1 MKREG
6 EIEIG
11 DHLKKLLAE
20 KELLVPFIG
29 AGFSV
34 PACPTW
40 SGFLEQYFLGLKE
53 NFLLSKDERF
63 YLKLKKSKDP
73 NRFEKIADWLIKK
86 SGKGEFYHQ
95 VNVQFNKPLLPE
107 MQEKFKLLHKSFP
120 GLKITT
126 NYDCFIETSSFP
138 GSHVETCRGSQHTEC
153 ERLLT
158 YFKENSLVKI
168 HGGVKDMNSI
178 VLSSSQYAD
187 LYGHP
192 TGFDINAPL
201 PAFLERLFCN
211 FSLLFIG
218 CSLVFDRTLMIL
230 KSLTHTRPHFALM
243 RKPGNG
249 KGKDKRNEWVEVNH
263 RLSSLNITPVWLEDY
278 EEIEEVLQKLA
289 GTPFIYPHLYPGEPG
304 HPFVGR
310 EKELRKM
317 EKNLDRVGGT
327 VQTISGRLF
336 NLDGAGGVGKT
347 TLALEAA
354 RRFSHL
360 FPDGVLPLIR
370 VDEHTPISFAMH
382 LSRHFNLLNV
392 PEPADEKEAQALVT
406 TILKKRRV
414 LLILDNAVDWKDLR
428 YMLPLE
434 SAAAIIVTT
443 RSRDMHKHIRLTF
456 SRFQVEEISLEKF
469 TPEEALALFRAMLD
483 QEYRPEEEEIYLQI
497 AENLGFLPIA
507 LRQAIS
513 LMLFGPHYS
522 APMLRDKLK
531 KEDRLALL
539 GKGQAVEESDSR
551 AVEAVF
557 DLSSPLLTNELT
569 EALKY
574 LSVCAPGPVPLNF
587 LEQLSK
593 EKSIGESLERLY
605 TLSWCER
612 REMGE
617 TRSYELHQLVRELV
631 NRRFECPFVQE
642 FIRLVHDI
650 FTDDSVHFSIK
661 DDLMPQLEEA
671 FCLAAGIKDSRLTD
685 WLYDL
690 YDFCTRRG
698 YSEFYIRLT
707 QTVET
712 LFPDDRWT
720 LEAVLGNR
728 ALVFKALGKLKEAME
743 LHKKEEKIKEE
754 LGDRAG
760 LAACYGN
767 QALILKAWG
776 KVQEAMTLHKK
787 EEKICEELGDR
798 AGLARSYGNQAL
810 ILSDWGKLKEAM
822 TLHKK
827 DEKICEELGDRA
839 GLAACYGN
847 QALILKAWGNLQ
859 EAMTLHKKQEKIYE
873 ELGERKGLAL
883 SYCGQALILSAWGKR
898 QEAMTL
904 HKKEEKICEEFGGRA
919 GLARSYGNQA
929 LILKAWGKLHEAM
942 RLHKK
947 EETIYEELGDRAGLA
962 RSYGNQALI
971 LKAWGKLKE
980 AMRLHKKEETI
991 HDELGDRAGLA
1002 ITWWNQGIIHGDQGD
1017 MDKKIDLWKK
1027 SIAVN

>member
-6 EIEIG
+6 ETEIG

-40 SGFLEQYFLGLKE
+40 SGFLEQYFQGLKE
-53 NFLLSKDERF
+53 HFLLPEDETF
-63 YLKLKKSKDP
+63 YLKLKKSTDP
-73 NRFEKIADWLIKK
+73 NRLEKMADWLIEK

-95 VNVQFNKPLLPE
+95 VNARFNKPLLPE
-107 MQEKFKLLHKSFP
+107 MQEKFILLHKSFP

-126 NYDCFIETSSFP
+126 NYDCFIETSTFP

-158 YFKENSLVKI
+158 HFKENSLVKI

-178 VLSSSQYAD
+178 VLSSSHYAD

-201 PAFLERLFCN
+201 PAFLKRLFCN

-230 KSLTHTRPHFALM
+230 KSLPHTRPHFALM
-243 RKPGNG
+243 RKTGNG
-249 KGKDKRNEWVEVNH
+249 KAKDKRNEWVEVNR

-278 EEIEEVLQKLA
+278 NEIEEVLQKLA
-289 GTPFIYPHLYPGEPG
+289 GTPPIYPIIYPGEPG

-310 EKELRKM
+310 EKELQGM
-317 EKNLDRVGGT
+317 EENLGHVSGT

-336 NLDGAGGVGKT
+336 NLDGAGGMGKT

-382 LSRHFNLLNV
+382 LARHFDLLDV

-414 LLILDNAVDWKDLR
+414 LLILDNAVDWKELR

-469 TPEEALALFRAMLD
+469 TPGEALALFRAMLD
-483 QEYRPEEEEIYLQI
+483 QEYRPEEEEIYLDI
-497 AENLGFLPIA
+497 AQNLGFLPIA

-551 AVEAVF
+551 AVEAAF
-557 DLSSPLLTNELT
+557 DLSSPLLTEELV

-574 LSVCAPGPVPLNF
+574 LSVCAPGPVSLDF
-587 LEQLSK
+587 LEQLSQ
-593 EKSIGESLERLY
+593 EKSIGENLERLY

-631 NRRFECPFVQE
+631 NRRFESPFHQE
-642 FIRLVHDI
+642 FIQIVHDI

-661 DDLMPQLEEA
+661 DDLVSQLEEA
-671 FCLAAGIKDSRLTD
+671 FRLASGIKDSRLTD
-685 WLYDL
+685 WMYDL

-707 QTVET
+707 QEVET
-712 LFPDDRWT
+712 LFPDDRWSLRT
-720 LEAVLGNR
+720 VYAHR
-728 ALVFKALGKLKEAME
+728 AM
-743 LHKKEEKIKEE
+743 
-754 LGDRAG
+754 
-760 LAACYGN
+760 
-767 QALILKAWG
+767 
-776 KVQEAMTLHKK
+776 
-787 EEKICEELGDR
+787 
-798 AGLARSYGNQAL
+798 
-810 ILSDWGKLKEAM
+810 ILSDWGK
-822 TLHKK
+822 
-827 DEKICEELGDRA
+827 
-839 GLAACYGN
+839 
-847 QALILKAWGNLQ
+847 LQ
-859 EAMTLHKKQEKIYE
+859 EAMTLHKKQEKI
-873 ELGERKGLAL
+873 
-883 SYCGQALILSAWGKR
+883 
-898 QEAMTL
+898 
-904 HKKEEKICEEFGGRA
+904 H
-919 GLARSYGNQA
+919 
-929 LILKAWGKLHEAM
+929 
-942 RLHKK
+942 
-947 EETIYEELGDRAGLA
+947 EELGDRAGLA
-962 RSYGNQALI
+962 R
-971 LKAWGKLKE
+971 
-980 AMRLHKKEETI
+980 
-991 HDELGDRAGLA
+991 
-1002 ITWWNQGIIHGDQGD
+1002 TWWNQGIIHGDQGD
-1017 MDKKIDLWKK
+1017 IDKKITLWQK
-1027 SIAVN
+1027 SIAVNKELGIPTEEDEKELEKILKKYKKKKDKK

>member
-53 NFLLSKDERF
+53 NFLLPKDERF
-63 YLKLKKSKDP
+63 YLKLKNSKDP
-73 NRFEKIADWLIKK
+73 NRFEKMADWLIEK
-86 SGKGEFYHQ
+86 SEKGEFYRQ
-95 VNVQFNKPLLPE
+95 VYAQFNKPLLPE
-107 MQEKFKLLHKSFP
+107 MQEKFILLHKSFP

-158 YFKENSLVKI
+158 HFKENSLVKI

-178 VLSSSQYAD
+178 VLSSSHYAD

-201 PAFLERLFCN
+201 PAFLKRLFCN

-230 KSLTHTRPHFALM
+230 KSLSHTRPHFALM
-243 RKPGNG
+243 RKPG
-249 KGKDKRNEWVEVNH
+249 KGKKKEWVDVNR
-263 RLSSLNITPVWLEDY
+263 RLSSLNITPVWLEDFK
-278 EEIEEVLQKLA
+278 EIEEVLQKLA
-289 GTPFIYPHLYPGEPG
+289 GTPSIYTDLYLGEPG

-310 EKELRKM
+310 EKELQRM
-317 EKNLDRVGGT
+317 EETLGRVSGM

-382 LSRHFNLLNV
+382 LARHFNLLNV

-414 LLILDNAVDWKDLR
+414 LLILDNAVDWKELR

-443 RSRDMHKHIRLTF
+443 RSRDMHKHIRLTI

-483 QEYRPEEEEIYLQI
+483 QEYRPEEKEIYLDI
-497 AENLGFLPIA
+497 AQNLGFLPIA

-513 LMLFGPHYS
+513 LMLFGPHYP

-557 DLSSPLLTNELT
+557 DLSSPLLTNELI

-574 LSVCAPGPVPLNF
+574 LSVCAPAPVPLNF
-587 LEQLSK
+587 LEQLSI
-593 EKSIGESLERLY
+593 EKNIGENLERLY
-605 TLSWCER
+605 TFSWCER
-612 REMGE
+612 REIGE

-631 NRRFECPFVQE
+631 NLRFGCPFVQE

-671 FCLAAGIKDSRLTD
+671 FCLAVGIKDSRLKD
-685 WLYDL
+685 WLYGL

-707 QTVET
+707 QAVET
-712 LFPDDRWT
+712 LFPDNRWT
-720 LEAVLGNR
+720 LRAALGNR
-728 ALVFKALGKLKEAME
+728 ALILSDLGKRKEAMTLHKKE
-743 LHKKEEKIKEE
+743 ETICEELGDRAGLAACYGNQALVLSAWGKLQEAMTLHKKEEKICDEF
-754 LGDRAG
+754 GDRAG

-776 KVQEAMTLHKK
+776 KLQEAMTLHKKQEKIHEELGDRAGLAACYGNQALILRAWGKLKEAMTLHKKQEKICEELGDRNGLALSYCGQALILKAWGRRQEAITLHKK

-798 AGLARSYGNQAL
+798 AGLAR
-810 ILSDWGKLKEAM
+810 
-822 TLHKK
+822 
-827 DEKICEELGDRA
+827 
-839 GLAACYGN
+839 
-847 QALILKAWGNLQ
+847 
-859 EAMTLHKKQEKIYE
+859 
-873 ELGERKGLAL
+873 
-883 SYCGQALILSAWGKR
+883 
-898 QEAMTL
+898 
-904 HKKEEKICEEFGGRA
+904 
-919 GLARSYGNQA
+919 
-929 LILKAWGKLHEAM
+929 
-942 RLHKK
+942 
-947 EETIYEELGDRAGLA
+947 
-962 RSYGNQALI
+962 
-971 LKAWGKLKE
+971 
-980 AMRLHKKEETI
+980 
-991 HDELGDRAGLA
+991 
-1002 ITWWNQGIIHGDQGD
+1002 TWWNQGNIHGDQGD
-1017 MDKKIDLWKK
+1017 IDKKITLWQKSVAANKELGIPTEEDEKELEKILKK
-1027 SIAVN
+1027 YKKKKDKK